1 MKKVLSLIL
10 TFVMLFTV
18 MVPATATNAEDSSAA
33 VEYEGAPIVIVRG
46 IDFAGLTY
54 EDGSKALAFNAF
66 DLIGIIL
73 DAIVGQFVK
82 KDSEAI
88 TDGILEYAGALLG
101 PLASDK
107 DGTSLDK
114 SVSMVQYPE
123 ALSNYP
129 EFTKDLADSSELAI
143 AKAAIEK
150 VGAENT
156 YFFTYD
162 WRKDPLEVADELNA
176 LIETAKAD
184 SGMDKV
190 HIACASMGG
199 MITTAY
205 LYKYGSDSAESVTYL
220 SSAHNGTYV
229 CGDSLNG
236 KIHFS
241 ADALYST
248 LMNIIPES
256 DPFVDLMVDLIFA
269 GLKFI
274 GGFDI
279 VCDFLNDFVANN
291 KEKAYGQVLRD
302 IMGTSVGLWALCPDD
317 SLASGID
324 FIFAD
329 CKDEYPVLMEKL
341 DALKDFTYSTEETID
356 EALANGVKVTFV
368 SNYNK
373 PLVPVNVNSELNGDQ
388 VLETT
393 LTSHF
398 AVVADYGKTLSAEQ
412 IAAADPAYLSPDNVI
427 DATTAVYRDY
437 TWFVKDAPHVAC
449 AYGSDYSEFAF
460 WLVLSEE
467 QPTIHTTEKY
477 PQFMFSDANQN
488 FSHLS

>member
-1 MKKVLSLIL
+1 MKKVLSLVL
-10 TFVMLFTV
+10 TLVMLFTIT
-18 MVPATATNAEDSSAA
+18 VPAFASEQTATAAEYD
-33 VEYEGAPIVIVRG
+33 GAPVVIVRG

-66 DLIGIIL
+66 DLIGILL
-73 DAIVGQFVK
+73 DAVVGQFVV
-82 KDSEAI
+82 KDKEAI
-88 TDGILEYAGALLG
+88 TNGILEYAGALLG

-129 EFTKDLADSSELAI
+129 DFTANLADSSELAI
-143 AKAAIEK
+143 AKAAIDK

-176 LIETAKAD
+176 LVETAKAD
-184 SGMDKV
+184 SGKDKV

-236 KIHFS
+236 KIHFNG
-241 ADALYST
+241 DAVYNT
-248 LMNIIPES
+248 IMNVIPDS
-256 DPFVDLMVDLIFA
+256 SIPVIDLIVDVLFA
-269 GLKFI
+269 GLKFV
-274 GGFDI
+274 GAFDI
-279 VCDFLNDFVANN
+279 VCDFLNDFVKEN
-291 KEKAYGQVLRD
+291 KEKAYGQMLRD
-302 IMGTSVGLWALCPDD
+302 VMGTSVGLWALCPDD
-317 SLASGID
+317 SLESGIE

-341 DALKDFTYSTEETID
+341 DALKDFTFSTEDTIN
-356 EALANGVKVTFV
+356 EALANGVKVSFI

-373 PLVPVNVNSELNGDQ
+373 PLVPVNVKSELNGDQ
-388 VLETT
+388 VLETQ

-398 AVVADYGKTLSAEQ
+398 AVVADYGKTLSTEQ
-412 IAAADPAYLSPDNVI
+412 LAAADPAFVSPDKVI
-427 DATTAVYRDY
+427 DATTAYYRDY

-460 WLVLSEE
+460 WLIFSEE
-467 QPTIHTTEKY
+467 QPTIYTNEKY
-477 PQFMFSDANQN
+477 PQFMISDANQN
-488 FSHLS
+488 FSYFD